1 MNPCY
6 RRADLALAV
15 RNDNDYLAFCMP
27 VKIFEAL
34 SFGVPLVVSA
44 GLRVVAELVER
55 EQLGWMVSSPAEFRN
70 LLGRLAENP
79 GELQRVR
86 RRVLRARERHTWE
99 ARAREVVEV
108 LRAVR
113 TRKGA

>member
-1 MNPCY
+1 
-6 RRADLALAV
+6 R
-15 RNDNDYLAFCMP
+15 
-27 VKIFEAL
+27 
-34 SFGVPLVVSA
+34 
-44 GLRVVAELVER
+44 
-55 EQLGWMVSSPAEFRN
+55 SPAEFRN

-113 TRKGA
+113 TRKGAGPDFR